1 MVAKRHEL
9 PAPLAT
15 FRIDKPAQS
24 RYQSAPRCG
33 ALQYGEALITP
44 ATRSEP
50 PFMNQVTDLL
60 AELVACPSINPKGV
74 APTGPPYGEAGMV
87 ELLAKLLRGWGGQ
100 VQIVETAPG
109 RPNVLACF
117 PGKNPKRSLLL
128 DAHTDVVA
136 VDGMII
142 PPFKPT
148 IRDGKLY
155 GRGASDTK
163 GPMAAM
169 LLGLKRILDEDGQ
182 PPVTVWFAG
191 TCNEE
196 LGATGAA
203 ALMASGFRA
212 DMAVVAEPT
221 SFKIVYTH
229 KGALRAVLETAGIA
243 AHSSMPHL
251 GINAIYKM
259 LPVITRLEKM
269 TYTVTHPKLGAPTLS
284 VGTITGGSQVNIV
297 PASCRIEVDR
307 RLLPGET
314 REEIVRQFIGSD
326 DVTCTVTEF
335 YPPFEESLDSPVI
348 RLVADASRRLLGYAE
363 FIAPPYATNAGAYK
377 AAGIPSVI
385 FGPGNL
391 AQAHTKDEYIEL
403 ALVDQAVA
411 VFAEIIR
418 NAGNYSCTK

>member
-1 MVAKRHEL
+1 M
-9 PAPLAT
+9 
-15 FRIDKPAQS
+15 I
-24 RYQSAPRCG
+24 
-33 ALQYGEALITP
+33 
-44 ATRSEP
+44 
-50 PFMNQVTDLL
+50 MNQVTDLL
-60 AELVACPSINPKGV
+60 LQLVTCPSVSPKSGT
-74 APTGPPYGEAGMV
+74 PIRPPYGEAGMV
-87 ELLAKLLRGWGGQ
+87 ELLSELLRGWGGQ
-100 VQIVETAPG
+100 IQIIETATD
-109 RPNVLACF
+109 RPNILACF

-142 PPFKPT
+142 PPFTPT
-148 IRDGKLY
+148 IRDGNLY

-169 LLGLKRILDEDGQ
+169 LMGLRRVLDEDGQ
-182 PPVTVWFAG
+182 PPITVWFSG

-229 KGALRAVLETAGIA
+229 KGALRAVIETSGVA
-243 AHSSMPHL
+243 AHSSMPHI

-259 LPVITRLEKM
+259 MPVIARLEKM
-269 TYTVTHPKLGAPTLS
+269 TFPNTHPKLGMPTLS

-314 REEIVRQFIGSD
+314 REEIIRQLIGND

-348 RLVADASRRLLGYAE
+348 RLVAEASRRLLGRAE
-363 FIAPPYATNAGAYK
+363 FITPPYATNAGAYK

-391 AQAHTKDEYIEL
+391 AQAHTKDEYVEL
-403 ALVDQAVA
+403 ALVEQAVDL
-411 VFAEIIR
+411 FAEIIR
-418 NAGNYSCTK
+418 KADGYLCAK

>member
-1 MVAKRHEL
+1 
-9 PAPLAT
+9 
-15 FRIDKPAQS
+15 
-24 RYQSAPRCG
+24 
-33 ALQYGEALITP
+33 
-44 ATRSEP
+44 
-50 PFMNQVTDLL
+50 MNQVADLL
-60 AELVACPSINPKGV
+60 AKLVACPSVSPKYGT
-74 APTGPPYGEAGMV
+74 PIKPPYGEAGMV
-87 ELLAKLLRGWGGQ
+87 ELLSELLRGWGGQ
-100 VQIVETAPG
+100 VQIIETAPE
-109 RPNVLACF
+109 RPNILACF
-117 PGKNPKRSLLL
+117 PGKNQKRSLLL

-142 PPFKPT
+142 PPFTPI

-169 LLGLKRILDEDGQ
+169 LMGLRRVLDEDGQ
-182 PPVTVWFAG
+182 PPITVWFAG

-212 DMAVVAEPT
+212 DIAVVAEPT
-221 SFKIVYTH
+221 SFQIVYTH
-229 KGALRAVLETAGIA
+229 KGALRAVLETAGVA

-251 GINAIYKM
+251 GVNAIYKM
-259 LPVITRLEKM
+259 LPVVARLEK
-269 TYTVTHPKLGAPTLS
+269 TTFINTHPKLGAPTLS
-284 VGTITGGSQVNIV
+284 IGTITGGSQVNIV

-314 REEIVRQFIGSD
+314 HKEIVSQLVGND
-326 DVTCTVTEF
+326 DATCTVTEF

-348 RLVADASRRLLGYAE
+348 CLVADVSRRLLGRAE

-385 FGPGNL
+385 FGPGHL

-403 ALVDQAVA
+403 ALVEQAVDL
-411 VFAEIIR
+411 FAEIIR
-418 NAGNYSCTK
+418 KADDYSCAK

>member
-1 MVAKRHEL
+1 MNPVTEL
-9 PAPLAT
+9 LT
-15 FRIDKPAQS
+15 
-24 RYQSAPRCG
+24 
-33 ALQYGEALITP
+33 
-44 ATRSEP
+44 
-50 PFMNQVTDLL
+50 
-60 AELVACPSINPKGV
+60 ELVACPSVTPQSGTPIR
-74 APTGPPYGEAGMV
+74 PPYGEAGMV

-100 VQIVETAPG
+100 VKITETAPG
-109 RPNVLACF
+109 RPNILACF
-117 PGKNPKRSLLL
+117 PGKNSKRSLLL

-142 PPFKPT
+142 PPFTPT

-169 LLGLKRILDEDGQ
+169 LMGLRRVLDEDGQ

-221 SFKIVYTH
+221 GFKIVYAH
-229 KGALRAVLETAGIA
+229 KGALRAAIETAGVA

-251 GINAIYKM
+251 GVNAIYKM
-259 LPVITRLEKM
+259 LPVIARLEKM
-269 TYTVTHPKLGAPTLS
+269 TFQNTHPKLGAPTLS

-314 REEIVRQFIGSD
+314 REEIVRQLVGND

-335 YPPFEESLDSPVI
+335 YLPFEEALDSPVV
-348 RLVADASRRLLGYAE
+348 RLVAEVSRCVLGHTE
-363 FIAPPYATNAGAYK
+363 FSTPPYATNAGAYK

-391 AQAHTKDEYIEL
+391 AQAHTKDEFIEL
-403 ALVDQAVA
+403 ALVEQGVDL
-411 VFAEIIR
+411 FAEIIR
-418 NAGNYSCTK
+418 QAVDYPGAK